1 MIKFEMY
8 PDFLDY
14 FEYHGGT
21 TIELTRKK
29 ADKTIWQDWILFD
42 SVEEAQEFFN
52 SSREESG
59 GYHA

>member
-42 SVEEAQEFFN
+42 SVEAALEYFN
-52 SSREESG
+52 GCCGES
-59 GYHA
+59 

>member
-21 TIELTRKK
+21 TIELIRKK

-42 SVEEAQEFFN
+42 SVEAAFEYFN
-52 SSREESG
+52 DCCGES
-59 GYHA
+59 

>member
-42 SVEEAQEFFN
+42 SVEAALEYFN
-52 SSREESG
+52 DCCGES
-59 GYHA
+59 